1 MCSRHAYKRIF
12 SLLIHGDSTSLVSV
26 AALVG
31 AYKHSHKGSRA
42 CVLPAGSAYLLLPL
56 SYALIFVSY
65 IRGTGERQIFL
76 RYLRIVLLVLV
87 MALLA
92 IGEQR
97 HCLPD
102 ADIGSVRCAPC
113 VLICLLKK
121 LPPVALCLLYTVIR
135 IRAVIYTLLR
145 ESELTE
151 LQILGLGVYIC
162 VDPEIAHI
170 RVVTQTRITNDL
182 CGSLSLL
189 FSVTNF
195 YVRPSVVIKGFPC
208 LALYYG
214 SLVVTCIP

>member
-12 SLLIHGDSTSLVSV
+12 SLLIHGDSTSLVSI

-42 CVLPAGSAYLLLPL
+42 CILPAGSAYLPPPL
-56 SYALIFVSY
+56 SCGLIFVSY

-76 RYLRIVLLVLV
+76 RDLGIVLV
-87 MALLA
+87 MTLLA

-195 YVRPSVVIKGFPC
+195 YIRPSVVIKGFPC
-208 LALYYG
+208 L
-214 SLVVTCIP
+214 SLQYWRVFGACVP